1 MVHAVCIGRE
11 RRVSDQ
17 ILSGETTMLA
27 VTCPSSGYASG
38 GHCGA
43 AAGETLYFAFSSGR
57 VFAQAV
63 IDCVYEGASYDKSA
77 FEKLLKSHKARLNLS
92 PQSWT
97 RLLQNP
103 RVSLV
108 GFNAARPIERPMRC
122 ARMDAG
128 VMVSAENAQAI
139 IKQ

>member
-43 AAGETLYFAFSSGR
+43 AAGETLYLAFSSGR

-77 FEKLLKSHKARLNLS
+77 FEKLAKSHKARLNLL
-92 PQSWT
+92 PQFYAH
-97 RLLQNP
+97 LLQDR

-108 GFNAARPIERPMRC
+108 GFKAARPVDCPARC
-122 ARMDAG
+122 ARMDSG
-128 VMVSAENAQAI
+128 VMVSAQNAQAI